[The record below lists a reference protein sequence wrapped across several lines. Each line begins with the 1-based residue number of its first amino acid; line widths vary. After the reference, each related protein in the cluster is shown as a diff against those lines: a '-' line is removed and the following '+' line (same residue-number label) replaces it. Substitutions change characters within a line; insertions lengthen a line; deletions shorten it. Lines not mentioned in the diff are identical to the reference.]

1 MFKKKK
7 KKSCFNPGVGKIF
20 LKPIVAHW
28 STSLPTPALTGQDN
42 VTETQEA
49 ERSLYQDCIDGDD
62 KRKER

>member
-1 MFKKKK
+1 M
-7 KKSCFNPGVGKIF
+7 GKIF

-28 STSLPTPALTGQDN
+28 STSLSTPALTGQDN

-62 KRKER
+62 KRKEE